1 MGIGNRLF
9 ASVIC
14 AATCVASSAALA
26 HESAPQATLV
36 GSGTGGATSAAVA
49 QKSAPQATL
58 VGSGTAG
65 ATSAALA
72 QESAP
77 QATPVDSSTAGATS
91 AAPAQ
96 VRTQEESLVYTDP
109 TMAAPGQSVVGISG
123 EFWYGR
129 APLGRRTNGGGTI
142 STQWANVYAYGG
154 AVYAGRGDWLVQF
167 EGLVGKGSFGY
178 VLADPTFGIIN
189 YQNSFPW
196 QQYDLSLR
204 YTFSSSSGHRV
215 TPYALLGF
223 NYTHINQTLTLPTAT
238 HIVWGSTGTPVFAQT
253 LDFKTPYAGA
263 GILYQFND
271 KAGLRFDLDVGPSWG
286 SLTQTNLLPE
296 FGRPNF
302 TSTGWAFLTHA
313 TLYYKVAPEVVVQAG
328 VKGSKVLLN
337 HPTGGLWN
345 PTMLG
350 AYVSV
355 GYLHHF

>member
-1 MGIGNRLF
+1 LFSLCGSRFIPNNKCQEDFDRQIISGDVAFGRHSGESLMGIRNRLF

-14 AATCVASSAALA
+14 AATCL
-26 HESAPQATLV
+26 
-36 GSGTGGATSAAVA
+36 
-49 QKSAPQATL
+49 
-58 VGSGTAG
+58 

-77 QATPVDSSTAGATS
+77 QATPVDSGTAGATS
-91 AAPAQ
+91 AAPAEG
-96 VRTQEESLVYTDP
+96 RTQEESLVYTDP

-123 EFWYGR
+123 EFWYVR
-129 APLGRRTNGGGTI
+129 APLGRVINGVSTI
-142 STQWANVYAYGG
+142 SPQWTSVYGYGG

-167 EGLVGKGSFGY
+167 EGLVGKGSAGF
-178 VLADPTFGIIN
+178 VVTDPILAPVN
-189 YQNSFPW
+189 AQNSFPW

-223 NYTHINQTLTLPTAT
+223 NYLHINQTFTLPTASNR
-238 HIVWGSTGTPVFAQT
+238 VWIASGTPVRAQT
-253 LDFKTPYAGA
+253 LNFETPYAGA

-286 SLTQTNLLPE
+286 SLTQTNNLS
-296 FGRPNF
+296 GRPRF
-302 TSTGWAFLTHA
+302 TSTGWAFVTHD
-313 TLYYKVAPEVVVQAG
+313 TLYYKVAPEFVVQAG
-328 VKGSKVLLN
+328 VKGSIVLLN

-345 PTMLG
+345 PHMFG